1 MIHFIVPVGR
11 RHYRYHLMDEIASRT
26 GYIWN
31 DRFDSAYLY
40 IEGVK
45 EKIRENDLEGDTL
58 LTRAIEAYIYRIHVR
73 QCSNSREEAE
83 ILSFG
88 QAAKKNWT
96 GSDSIPLICTGIGE
110 EQPGAYET
118 DGT

>member
-1 MIHFIVPVGR
+1 
-11 RHYRYHLMDEIASRT
+11 MDEIASRT

-58 LTRAIEAYIYRIHVR
+58 LTRAIEAYIGTGYMFASVR
-73 QCSNSREEAE
+73 TAGRRPRY
-83 ILSFG
+83 LYFG
-88 QAAKKNWT
+88 QAAMQRE
-96 GSDSIPLICTGIGE
+96 GGI
-110 EQPGAYET
+110 
-118 DGT
+118 